1 MSACTSDGVARTLPA
16 ERNSQ
21 KRHQKKRPSGPIT
34 LGKFLAEQGNDN
46 MTSIL
51 TNNGAMVALQTLQSV
66 NNNLTDAQNEISTG
80 KRVGKA
86 SDNAAVW
93 AISKTME
100 SDIAGFNAIS
110 ESLAVGEATV
120 SVASA
125 GAEQIVEK
133 LTEIKELIVSA
144 QSENV
149 DHAKIQND
157 IDKKAE
163 QVASIIAAAQF
174 NGANL
179 LATDIDGNTT
189 TSLGVLASL
198 DRIGAT
204 GTPTATEISIATVD
218 FEANIDLAANLTS
231 ISDSVSAATALAEIE
246 AFLSTAIDGAAALG
260 SDSARLKDQGDFVSK
275 LTDSMKMGVSSMTDT
290 NMEEASARLKALQT
304 QQQLAVQSLSIANGA
319 PESIMQLFR

>member
-1 MSACTSDGVARTLPA
+1 
-16 ERNSQ
+16 
-21 KRHQKKRPSGPIT
+21 
-34 LGKFLAEQGNDN
+34 

-66 NNNLTDAQNEISTG
+66 NDNLTTAQNEISTG
-80 KRVGKA
+80 KRVGSA

-100 SDIAGFNAIS
+100 SDIAGFEAIS
-110 ESLAVGEATV
+110 ESLSVGEATV

-149 DHAKIQND
+149 DHTKIQND
-157 IDKKAE
+157 IDAKTE
-163 QVASIIAAAQF
+163 QVAAIIGAAQF

-179 LATDIDGNTT
+179 LATDVDGNGA

-198 DRIGAT
+198 DRVGAT
-204 GTPTATEISIATVD
+204 GTPTATEITVTTVD
-218 FEANIDLAANLTS
+218 FEANVDLAANLTS
-231 ISDSVSAATALAEIE
+231 IADVTTAATALGEIE
-246 AFLSTAIDGAAALG
+246 GFLTVAITGAAALG
-260 SDSARLKDQGDFVSK
+260 SDTARLKDQGDFVGK

-319 PESIMQLFR
+319 PQSIMTLFR

>member
-1 MSACTSDGVARTLPA
+1 
-16 ERNSQ
+16 
-21 KRHQKKRPSGPIT
+21 
-34 LGKFLAEQGNDN
+34 

-80 KRVGKA
+80 KRVGSA

-110 ESLAVGEATV
+110 EALAVGEATV

-125 GAEQIVEK
+125 GAEQIVTK

-149 DHAKIQND
+149 DHNKIQD
-157 IDKKAE
+157 AIDAKNE
-163 QVASIIAAAQF
+163 QVASIIGAAQF
-174 NGANL
+174 NGTNL
-179 LATDIDGNTT
+179 LAADVDGNGS
-189 TSLGVLASL
+189 TSMGVLASL
-198 DRIGAT
+198 DRVGAT
-204 GTPTATEISIATVD
+204 GTPTATEITVVTVD
-218 FEANIDLAANLTS
+218 FETSIDLPTNLTA
-231 ISDSVSAATALAEIE
+231 ISDSATAATALAEIE
-246 AFLSTAIDGAAALG
+246 GFLVLAIDGAAQLG
-260 SDSARLKDQGDFVSK
+260 ADTSRLTDQGEFVSK

-304 QQQLAVQSLSIANGA
+304 QQQLAVQSLSIANSA

>member
-1 MSACTSDGVARTLPA
+1 
-16 ERNSQ
+16 
-21 KRHQKKRPSGPIT
+21 
-34 LGKFLAEQGNDN
+34 

-51 TNNGAMVALQTLQSV
+51 TNNGAMVALQTLSAV

-80 KRVGKA
+80 KRVGSA

-100 SDIAGFNAIS
+100 SDIAGFEAIS

-120 SVASA
+120 AVASA

-149 DHAKIQND
+149 DHGKIQTD
-157 IDKKAE
+157 IAKKSD

-179 LATDIDGNTT
+179 LMDTIDGSA
-189 TSLGVLASL
+189 TSLSVLASL
-198 DRIGAT
+198 DRVGAT
-204 GTPTATEISIATVD
+204 GTPTGTPITINALD
-218 FEANIDLAANLTS
+218 FVSNIDLGANLTVITDS
-231 ISDSVSAATALAEIE
+231 SDAASALTEIE
-246 AFLSTAIDGAAALG
+246 AFLSTAINGAAALG
-260 SDSARLKDQGDFVSK
+260 ADSARLKDQGEFVSK
-275 LTDSMKMGVSSMTDT
+275 LTDSMKLGVSSMTDT
-290 NMEEASARLKALQT
+290 DMEEASARLKALQT

-319 PESIMQLFR
+319 PEALMQLFR

>member
-1 MSACTSDGVARTLPA
+1 
-16 ERNSQ
+16 
-21 KRHQKKRPSGPIT
+21 
-34 LGKFLAEQGNDN
+34 

-51 TNNGAMVALQTLQSV
+51 TNNGAMVALQTLQAV

-80 KRVGKA
+80 KRVGSA

-100 SDIAGFNAIS
+100 SDISGFTAIS
-110 ESLAVGEATV
+110 ESLSVGEATV
-120 SVASA
+120 AVASA
-125 GAEQIVEK
+125 GAEQIVDK

-157 IDKKAE
+157 IDKKAA
-163 QVASIIAAAQF
+163 QVASIISAAQF

-179 LATDIDGNTT
+179 LMDTIDGTA

-204 GTPTATEISIATVD
+204 GTPTATLINIAALDFTNTVD
-218 FEANIDLAANLTS
+218 LSGMQT
-231 ISDSVSAATALAEIE
+231 ISDSTEAATALGEIE
-246 AFLSTAIDGAAALG
+246 AFLATAINGAAALG
-260 SDSARLKDQGDFVSK
+260 ADSARLADQGEFVSK

-290 NMEEASARLKALQT
+290 DMEEASARLKALQT
-304 QQQLAVQSLSIANGA
+304 QQQLAVQSLSIANSA